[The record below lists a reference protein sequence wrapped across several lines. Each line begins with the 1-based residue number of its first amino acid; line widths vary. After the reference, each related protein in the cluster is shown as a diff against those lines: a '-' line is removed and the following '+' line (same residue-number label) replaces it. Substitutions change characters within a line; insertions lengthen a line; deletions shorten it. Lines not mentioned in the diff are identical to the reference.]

1 VEPEVTTPTADEL
14 VERVRALPAGRGFVS
29 APASMESLDA
39 LEADVGRPLPPDL
52 REMLLRSDGI
62 GVAASCG
69 CYLQSVL
76 GLSRLAADDMYT
88 SAFPGAWLVGDDGAS
103 GLYVVRTDGSV
114 LLTDRGS
121 LEPRDTVVAGAS
133 VSDVLAAVLDGRDL
147 WSLPRLA
154 G

>member
-1 VEPEVTTPTADEL
+1 
-14 VERVRALPAGRGFVS
+14 
-29 APASMESLDA
+29 
-39 LEADVGRPLPPDL
+39 
-52 REMLLRSDGI
+52 
-62 GVAASCG
+62 
-69 CYLQSVL
+69 VL
-76 GLSRLAADDMYT
+76 GLRRLAADDMYT

-103 GLYVVRTDGSV
+103 ALYVVRTDGSV

>member
-1 VEPEVTTPTADEL
+1 VTRPTLDEL
-14 VERVRALPAGRGFVS
+14 VERVRTLPAGRGFL
-29 APASMESLDA
+29 ATPASVASLDA

-52 REMLLRSDGI
+52 RELLLRSDGI
-62 GVAASCG
+62 GVAASSG
-69 CYLQSVL
+69 CYLASVL
-76 GLSRLAADDMYT
+76 GLRRLAGDDLYT

-103 GLYVVRTDGSV
+103 GLYVARTDGSV

-147 WSLPRLA
+147 WSLPRQS

>member
-1 VEPEVTTPTADEL
+1 VTTPTADEL
-14 VERVRALPAGRGFVS
+14 VERVRALPAGRGFLS
-29 APASMESLDA
+29 APAPMETLDA
-39 LEADVGRPLPPDL
+39 LEGDVGRPLPPDL
-52 REMLLRSDGI
+52 RELLLRSDGI

-69 CYLQSVL
+69 CYLESVL
-76 GLSRLAADDMYT
+76 GLRRLAADDMYT

-103 GLYVVRTDGSV
+103 ALYVVRTDGSV